1 MQDYG
6 EATDFLGEWG
16 PFQKTVF
23 LLLSVTIIPNGY
35 VGLSMVFLA
44 DIPQHHC
51 RLPNSL
57 NGTTGEANLSSLLPV
72 EEVDGEMIYSQCR
85 RYKTPVTDG
94 LNDTTR
100 ETEPCVDGWEYSTD
114 RYISTIVSQWDL
126 VCNDDWKIPVPISL
140 RFFGNLC
147 GSLLAGHLSDRYGRK
162 IVLFGGIAIQTI
174 LSLSQAA
181 VQSWEMFCVL
191 CFLIGVGDVSNY
203 TTSFVLGVEL
213 FTKSVRTAYTSI
225 GICFF
230 FALGYAILPLIAYFV
245 RDWRMLILALF
256 LPELLCFP
264 LWWFIPESPRWL
276 LSQGRVEEAEAI
288 VKAAAKKNG
297 IKHVGEIF
305 QRSGN
310 TEYLVIILYCF
321 CLMLNSKLRN
331 ITILNCC
338 IWMITAI
345 SYYGLTLNT
354 SNLHGNPYINCFIS
368 AFTDMIAYI
377 ISWRLMLIAPRRIS
391 TASMLFIGGTVLL
404 LVQIVPPSKSFH
416 ILSMILVMIGKS
428 GISVS
433 YALIYIFAAELY
445 PTVVRNTGLGASCM
459 ASRAATIFAP
469 YFVYIGMHNKFLPLI
484 LMGILSIIAGLCC
497 LILPDTHHQK
507 FPDTIEQTQDT
518 HNLLKLF
525 KYLISV
531 ETKPHPHFGFH
542 LRQALH

>member
-1 MQDYG
+1 MEKNMQDYG

-57 NGTTGEANLSSLLPV
+57 NGTTG
-72 EEVDGEMIYSQCR
+72 
-85 RYKTPVTDG
+85 
-94 LNDTTR
+94 
-100 ETEPCVDGWEYSTD
+100 EPCVDGWEYSTD

-305 QRSGN
+305 QRSVKN
-310 TEYLVIILYCF
+310 TNGVLDLVR
-321 CLMLNSKLRN
+321 NSKLRN

-404 LVQIVPPSKSFH
+404 LVQIVPPSFH

-507 FPDTIEQTQDT
+507 FPDTIEQTQPV
-518 HNLLKLF
+518 NW
-525 KYLISV
+525 
-531 ETKPHPHFGFH
+531 
-542 LRQALH
+542 

>member
-1 MQDYG
+1 MEKNMQDYG

-203 TTSFVLGVEL
+203 TTSFVLG
-213 FTKSVRTAYTSI
+213 K
-225 GICFF
+225 
-230 FALGYAILPLIAYFV
+230 
-245 RDWRMLILALF
+245 F
-256 LPELLCFP
+256 LSLDFITHFKIFLKLHPHFCR
-264 LWWFIPESPRWL
+264 FIPESPRWL

-404 LVQIVPPSKSFH
+404 LVQIVPPSKSLSFH

-507 FPDTIEQTQDT
+507 FPDTIEQTQPIGLDKECP
-518 HNLLKLF
+518 LA
-525 KYLISV
+525 YLILSLQS
-531 ETKPHPHFGFH
+531 THPPM
-542 LRQALH
+542 LLSTN